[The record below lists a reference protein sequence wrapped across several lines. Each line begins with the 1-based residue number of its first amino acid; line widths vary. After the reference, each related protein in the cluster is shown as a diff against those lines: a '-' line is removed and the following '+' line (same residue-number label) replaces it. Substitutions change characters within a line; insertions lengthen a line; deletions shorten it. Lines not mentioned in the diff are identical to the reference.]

1 VAPDANP
8 AEITTTGG
16 PASEARAG
24 KYGRGPLRFVPM
36 PSGLDN

>member
-1 VAPDANP
+1 VAQDADP
-8 AEITTTGG
+8 PETTTTGG
-16 PASEARAG
+16 PASQARAG